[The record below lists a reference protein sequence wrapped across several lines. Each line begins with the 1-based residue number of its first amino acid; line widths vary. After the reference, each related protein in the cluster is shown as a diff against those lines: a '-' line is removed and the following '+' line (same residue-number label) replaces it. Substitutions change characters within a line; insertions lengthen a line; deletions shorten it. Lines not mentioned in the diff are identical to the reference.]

1 MIRFACPACGKVYKA
16 GLELAGRK
24 SICKTCSAVVVIPE
38 RPVQEI
44 LYGVA
49 LPPEGTVEPTPEPE
63 PEPEPQPPK
72 SKRKKKRPRLEEVE
86 EDYDDRPSGD
96 GKYCHECGRRIRS
109 SAETCPKCGAS
120 QAVTEPVQDER
131 RDQQQPSREQL
142 TAGILA
148 ILLGGLGVHKFYL
161 GNTAAGLVMLLVS
174 VVTFPCYF
182 GGLIVMSV
190 IGVVEGV
197 MYLTKSRREFH
208 RDYVIRRQ
216 AWF

>member
-1 MIRFACPACGKVYKA
+1 M
-16 GLELAGRK
+16 
-24 SICKTCSAVVVIPE
+24 
-38 RPVQEI
+38 
-44 LYGVA
+44 
-49 LPPEGTVEPTPEPE
+49 
-63 PEPEPQPPK
+63 
-72 SKRKKKRPRLEEVE
+72 
-86 EDYDDRPSGD
+86 
-96 GKYCHECGRRIRS
+96 
-109 SAETCPKCGAS
+109 
-120 QAVTEPVQDER
+120 
-131 RDQQQPSREQL
+131 

-182 GGLIVMSV
+182 GGLLVMSV